1 MSKTSKNY
9 LLLFLIFGL
18 SFVYRVFLMLRE
30 TFPPGADIGLHNS
43 IIYSI
48 THPGNTNF
56 LWNYFHMG
64 GEASSTF
71 PGYHIFVSYVI
82 LLTGMSNYVAHVLV
96 ASLFSSL
103 IVLVAFLITRKVWNG
118 SSALIIA
125 FLVAISRFDVEIL
138 MWGGYPNV
146 ITLMMIPLAF
156 YLFLEKDRFSLFP
169 FLAVASL
176 VSGSIFLTHSLSAV
190 MFVAIVFATLF
201 FGCIFSRKLAV
212 RKTRLVTWLLPII
225 LGAIIVSPFLVEV
238 APAYLGS
245 NADTFTGGMA
255 DIRLAT
261 ISTKILPLEIVLPLF
276 ACVFLFFLFSKEYRG
291 KFFTIPVLLFVLWT
305 LVPAVSTQGYLVG
318 LYTDYNRFLYFV
330 IFPVITLIGLGID
343 HGSAFFARLA
353 NWLVTMAKE
362 LPQVRTSNNKTLS
375 RILPRLTRKNFLT
388 AFVLIFVLTAFLAVP
403 VFVTYSQGITVQR
416 FYQVMDNPL
425 FEGIEWAKKYTP
437 NDSVFITDALYG
449 WWFSGFAQRPTLSAV
464 DPQYLTLA
472 NEFEP
477 ARLARNV
484 LDTDYFVDN
493 GLIQIRED
501 GGYIGRHN
509 PIFLAKLNNSYFPYP
524 FFHFNNDEITV
535 EVREG
540 NGNIALFDLSEIP
553 VKDMHIENGTSFA
566 SIYVTRVN
574 QFFNF
579 TQKVT
584 IYQGIRFIN
593 MTETIE
599 SNLPEVTLNTVRFI
613 LHTKGLPVDGENATV
628 VGYLD
633 KNMKVAGQLI
643 FTEGQPETNVL
654 TNENPSCL
662 DILYNLNGKSAA
674 ELKFSI
680 GVYQFKPDDDNLAVN
695 SPEKD
700 WLEYGQELLAYNTKT
715 YMHPVSDLPLDVFN
729 YQQALTGQKV
739 SYVAVRDSESI
750 PRFAKDPQFNLVFI
764 NNEVAIFQVR
774 KNLR

>member
-9 LLLFLIFGL
+9 LLLFLIFGF
-18 SFVYRVFLMLRE
+18 SFVYRVVLMLRE

-48 THPGNTNF
+48 THSGNTNF

-64 GEASSTF
+64 GEASATF

-82 LLTGMSNYVAHVLV
+82 LLTGMPNYVAHALV

-125 FLVAISRFDVEIL
+125 FLVAISRFDVEML

-201 FGCIFSRKLAV
+201 FGVIFSRRIAV
-212 RKTRLVTWLLPII
+212 RKTSLVVWLLPII

-291 KFFTIPVLLFVLWT
+291 KFFTIPVFLFVLWT

-343 HGSAFFARLA
+343 HGSTFFARLA
-353 NWLVTMAKE
+353 NWLVIMAKE
-362 LPQVRTSNNKTLS
+362 LPQVRASKNKTLS
-375 RILPRLTRKNFLT
+375 RILPHLTRKNFLT
-388 AFVLIFVLTAFLAVP
+388 TFILIFVLTAFLAVP
-403 VFVTYSQGITVQR
+403 VFVTPSQGITVQR

-425 FEGIEWAKKYTP
+425 FEGIVWAQKNTP
-437 NDSVFITDALYG
+437 TDSVFITDALYG

-477 ARLARNV
+477 ARVARNV
-484 LDTDYFVDN
+484 LDTDYLVDN

-524 FFHFNNDEITV
+524 FFHFNNNEITV

-540 NGNIALFDLSEIP
+540 NGNIKLFDLSQLP
-553 VKDMHIENGTSFA
+553 VQDMHIENGTSFA
-566 SIYVTRVN
+566 SIYVTRAN

-579 TQKVT
+579 TQKAT
-584 IYQGIRFIN
+584 IYQGIRFVN
-593 MTETIE
+593 MTQTIE
-599 SNLPEVTLNTVRFI
+599 SNMPEVTLNTVRFI
-613 LHTKGLPVDGENATV
+613 LHTKGFFVEGENASV
-628 VGYLD
+628 AGLLD

-643 FTEGQPETNVL
+643 FTEGQPKIKVL
-654 TNENPSCL
+654 TKENPSCL

-674 ELKFSI
+674 ELKLSI
-680 GVYQFKPDDDNLAVN
+680 GVYQFKPDDNLTVN
-695 SPEKD
+695 SPEKL
-700 WLEYGQELLAYNTKT
+700 WLEYGKKLLANNTKT
-715 YMHPVSDLPLDVFN
+715 YMQPVSDLPLYVFN
-729 YQQALTGQKV
+729 YQQALIDQKV
-739 SYVAVRDSESI
+739 SYVAVRDSESV

-764 NNEVAIFQVR
+764 NNEVAIFKVR
-774 KNLR
+774 KNLS